1 MAPAG
6 DSAYF
11 PPLDKCL
18 TGDQRLLTWSQV
30 YVALCDAEAAL
41 QSTGLPLF
49 LSDETSTA
57 ILGRPLEPFPTATP
71 QSKTDFETK
80 TAAIHV
86 TPSSNG
92 HYNIDEIKEDALWLS
107 KETNTD
113 EASALRIVIVEWQ
126 TRPAAQLLSGLTEE
140 ETLSVQDAAGGAS
153 FGASMSFLKSSILAT
168 PAGPSRT
175 DSMIFSSPEQRRARL
190 LELYLSE
197 RSHIL
202 RVSEILVRQSIDADR
217 VNESDAGKG
226 KRQESDTWLEDLG
239 RKIATSQSAGKGFS
253 FASQCIEAFRGRL
266 AGLEAGCKWDAAED
280 NPELGALWGIAQ
292 VVEIIHILQL
302 LFVHL
307 DCAPGLPP
315 SRIVLEWFKLAA
327 QYAFFREMQFAIPSQ
342 QAMVPLFQN
351 MVAIVSLR
359 IIQLPKALEL
369 LLPSSTPDEPPAS
382 RLDARPYLS
391 DLECIGEVN
400 AILVQAAT
408 SEPSPAIPVVFAWA
422 IILRLLRDLV
432 GEDEIDWTGEESP
445 STFSRSASR
454 PPNPPPAGA
463 FPVKAAWERM
473 ELSADVFHVYDVLAN
488 LATNMVHSFAA
499 SIDLSFERRAR
510 AAFLELL
517 RASLSYASY
526 ASAVVAS
533 SIAILSEDRSYWD
546 YLDKS
551 ISDTPDSVIE
561 TFLRDEE
568 ILIPSLLAQ
577 AQHRFPYET
586 MPFLTYLRIL
596 AIYGETDDDGVLRV
610 TRMLENNPEFTQKMP
625 QHFVGYETI
634 REEEDANWVS
644 LTQDL
649 PVFVSQRSRKAITRT
664 SNALSP
670 ILVHDEAEDFII
682 PSGTP
687 GYVMSNTKPP
697 VTSWSFL
704 HSSLQYLSRLLT
716 TAIIGVDRVE
726 TASQTRVGLDTASD
740 IVGLFATLFT
750 ASIRSAKAS
759 NGAFELTSAAQQ
771 ILEQASDDVG
781 HNQDIVTIVFDL
793 FEQSLQRQRQQP
805 GLGENLDLI
814 VSCVQFMRALT
825 AVLPNRVWPLLAR
838 SALLDIEGSGGSLL
852 AIVAGTE
859 IVAGR
864 YDFLISCI
872 RLFEALVDNAV
883 TKTVVRKGI
892 SQALTR
898 FGSSAN
904 SGSGSSE
911 RVMSRILLTF
921 EKMLMG
927 VFESSLGWR
936 FIVAEEKMEISA
948 RLAGAFDRLLK
959 YAYGCDD
966 TQPVSQKLVGVLAS
980 PAEYLIE
987 SFLSGSSND
996 LPTHPIVNILSV
1008 GISTPRT
1015 TLFAK
1020 NAKLWTAQTRATI
1033 FLSITLLRVSVLLD
1047 RSNSHL
1053 ETQLFKACPLL
1064 ARLYATHESYRA
1076 PVVQLLEVLVKAAGR
1091 SDGEP
1096 ASLLG
1101 HLGPATA
1108 KSFLSM
1114 LSDLGRPLNDESIE
1128 IDIWHLLSAVVSN
1141 KQQWFAIY
1149 LLTGSTPRDTLKR
1162 KETEGSSKAHGKP
1175 LLTYALDQLSNLE
1188 RLEPQ
1193 LATGMLEFVALGL
1206 DHWPWTMNHI
1216 RSHPHFLTSMMD
1228 FLGGLKDD
1236 SHSSVEQSIDKAHQN
1251 HKASLIASILA
1262 MYLHNARQ
1270 IGDVSIAKK
1279 LVPKLSY
1286 MSGRG
1291 VSVPEYNSSLH
1302 ANLKKNFETK
1312 FPGCRLADFKHSS
1325 LVRTR
1330 FGRNYYYDI
1339 GFASELLGHDQA
1351 WSNGRNQGFEEEFV
1365 RANVNLSLVQSQV
1378 LLLKSW
1384 KALASELSTIISEV
1398 PELSKLLAKVVGD
1411 CLKANT
1417 ASNLSESLFDRLVYT
1432 RLDLAFVLLQKLV
1445 TAKSTEDETKAIL
1458 PIAWE
1463 IMRKSGQDFELAF
1476 VGENADYYRALT
1488 KILFLSLQPHISDS
1502 TPPTGSDSAKSTRT
1516 KPSAN
1521 DASSIVP
1528 MLLEILSKVVA
1539 QGFRSL
1545 ATQVHEDERSC
1556 SPSDFVL
1563 LTALLQSVLR
1573 VPGMRT
1579 FHSQIALQ
1587 FSATNTS
1594 RYATSLF
1601 SWSDQL
1607 AIDRDPVYGELSIL
1621 FLLELSSMEVM
1632 AENLA
1637 VDGVLAQLSTANLVK
1652 YFQRPNGMGPFDE
1665 PARLFSIWT
1674 RGILPLCLNL
1684 LLAVQ
1689 APVAAEVAAFLNQFP
1704 NQLARAAADLSGKP
1718 PPSRKGS
1725 HTGHITLGMAS
1736 ETHSLALIA
1745 LVIEQMRAAPGVA
1758 ASEIPPLRWDKA
1770 GVKEDVEGWL
1780 QGRRGLRDRITPT
1793 NEREVELQRM
1803 RPVDEKVLAENRLE
1817 ERVVVELMGAL
1828 ECLNGGNGGV

>member
-1 MAPAG
+1 
-6 DSAYF
+6 
-11 PPLDKCL
+11 
-18 TGDQRLLTWSQV
+18 
-30 YVALCDAEAAL
+30 
-41 QSTGLPLF
+41 
-49 LSDETSTA
+49 
-57 ILGRPLEPFPTATP
+57 
-71 QSKTDFETK
+71 
-80 TAAIHV
+80 
-86 TPSSNG
+86 
-92 HYNIDEIKEDALWLS
+92 
-107 KETNTD
+107 
-113 EASALRIVIVEWQ
+113 
-126 TRPAAQLLSGLTEE
+126 
-140 ETLSVQDAAGGAS
+140 
-153 FGASMSFLKSSILAT
+153 
-168 PAGPSRT
+168 
-175 DSMIFSSPEQRRARL
+175 
-190 LELYLSE
+190 
-197 RSHIL
+197 
-202 RVSEILVRQSIDADR
+202 
-217 VNESDAGKG
+217 
-226 KRQESDTWLEDLG
+226 
-239 RKIATSQSAGKGFS
+239 
-253 FASQCIEAFRGRL
+253 
-266 AGLEAGCKWDAAED
+266 
-280 NPELGALWGIAQ
+280 
-292 VVEIIHILQL
+292 
-302 LFVHL
+302 
-307 DCAPGLPP
+307 
-315 SRIVLEWFKLAA
+315 
-327 QYAFFREMQFAIPSQ
+327 
-342 QAMVPLFQN
+342 MVPLFQN
-351 MVAIVSLR
+351 MVAIISLR
-359 IIQLPKALEL
+359 ILQLAKAIEL
-369 LLPSSTPDEPPAS
+369 LLPSSTPGNPPAPHV
-382 RLDARPYLS
+382 DARPYLS

-400 AILVQAAT
+400 TILVQAAI
-408 SEPSPAIPVVFAWA
+408 SEPSPAIPAIFAWA

-432 GEDEIDWTGEESP
+432 GEDEGDWTGEESP
-445 STFSRSASR
+445 SAFSRSASR
-454 PPNPPPAGA
+454 PPNPPPPGV

-473 ELSADVFHVYDVLAN
+473 ELVREHIPEGVDLAAFLMGQSADVFHVYDVLAN

-499 SIDLSFERRAR
+499 SIDLSFQRRAR
-510 AAFLELL
+510 ATFLELL

-526 ASAVVAS
+526 ASEVVAS
-533 SIAILSEDRSYWD
+533 SIAILSDDRRYWD
-546 YLDKS
+546 YLEKPV
-551 ISDTPDSVIE
+551 SDTADPVVEI
-561 TFLRDEE
+561 FLRDEE

-586 MPFLTYLRIL
+586 MPFLTYLRII
-596 AIYGETDDDGVLRV
+596 ATYDEIDDDGVLRV
-610 TRMLENNPEFTQKMP
+610 TRMLENNPEFAQKMP
-625 QHFVGYETI
+625 RHFVGYETI

-649 PVFVSQRSRKAITRT
+649 PVFVSQRSRI
-664 SNALSP
+664 ALSP
-670 ILVHDEAEDFII
+670 VGVHDEAEDFII

-697 VTSWSFL
+697 ITSWLFV
-704 HSSLQYLSRLLT
+704 HSSLRYLSRLLT
-716 TAIIGVDRVE
+716 TGIVGVDRVE
-726 TASQTRVGLDTASD
+726 TATQARVGLDTASD
-740 IVGLFATLFT
+740 IVGLFATLLT
-750 ASIRSAKAS
+750 ASVRSARAS
-759 NGAFELTSAAQQ
+759 NGAFELTAAAQQ

-805 GLGENLDLI
+805 GLGENLDLV
-814 VSCVQFMRALT
+814 VSCVQFMHALT
-825 AVLPNRVWPLLAR
+825 AVLPNMVWPLLAR

-872 RLFEALVDNAV
+872 RLFETLVDNAV
-883 TKTVVRKGI
+883 TKTVVRKGS

-898 FGSSAN
+898 FGSGTN

-921 EKMLMG
+921 EKTLMG
-927 VFESSLGWR
+927 VFESSPDWR
-936 FIVAEEKMEISA
+936 FIVVEERMEISA
-948 RLAGAFDRLLK
+948 RLAGTFDRLLK

-980 PAEYLIE
+980 PAEYLVE

-996 LPTHPIVNILSV
+996 LSTHPIVSILAA

-1020 NAKLWTAQTRATI
+1020 NVQLWTVQTRAI
-1033 FLSITLLRVSVLLD
+1033 VALSTNLLRVSVLLA
-1047 RSNSHL
+1047 RRNSHL

-1076 PVVQLLEVLVKAAGR
+1076 PVVRLLEALVKAAGR
-1091 SDGEP
+1091 TDGEP

-1114 LSDLGRPLNDESIE
+1114 LSDLGRPLNVESTE
-1128 IDIWHLLSAVVSN
+1128 TDIWHLLSAVVSN

-1149 LLTGSTPRDTLKR
+1149 LLTGTTPRDTLKR
-1162 KETEGSSKAHGKP
+1162 KEAEGSPEARGTS

-1188 RLEPQ
+1188 QLESR

-1216 RSHPHFLTSMMD
+1216 RLHPQFLTSLMD
-1228 FLGGLKDD
+1228 FLGDLKDD
-1236 SHSSVEQSIDKAHQN
+1236 GHSSVEQSIDKAHQN

-1270 IGDVSIAKK
+1270 TGDVSIAKK

-1286 MSGRG
+1286 MSAHGI
-1291 VSVPEYNSSLH
+1291 SVPEYNSSLH
-1302 ANLKKNFETK
+1302 GNLKKNFETK
-1312 FPGCRLADFKHSS
+1312 FPGCRLANFKHSS
-1325 LVRTR
+1325 LARMG

-1339 GFASELLGHDQA
+1339 AFASELLGHDQA
-1351 WSNGRNQGFEEEFV
+1351 WLNGRSQGFEEEFV
-1365 RANVNLSLVQSQV
+1365 RANVNLSLVESQV

-1384 KALASELSTIISEV
+1384 KALASELSTIVSEV
-1398 PELSKLLAKVVGD
+1398 PELSKILAKVVGD

-1417 ASNLSESLFDRLVYT
+1417 ASNLPESLFDRLIYT

-1445 TAKSTEDETKAIL
+1445 TVKSTEDETKAIL

-1463 IMRKSGQDFELAF
+1463 TMRKSGQDFEIAF

-1502 TPPTGSDSAKSTRT
+1502 PPSMGSDSTRSTRT

-1521 DASSIVP
+1521 DTPSIVP

-1545 ATQVHEDERSC
+1545 ATQVHEDSRSC

-1563 LTALLQSVLR
+1563 LTALLQSILR
-1573 VPGMRT
+1573 VPGMQT

-1607 AIDRDPVYGELSIL
+1607 AIDRDPIYGELSIL

-1674 RGILPLCLNL
+1674 RGVLPLCLNL

-1725 HTGHITLGMAS
+1725 HTGHITLGLAS

-1758 ASEIPPLRWDKA
+1758 AGEIPQLRWDKA

-1803 RPVDEKVLAENRLE
+1803 RLVDEKAMAENRLE